1 MKKLMIAAA
10 FALALAAASGA
21 FAAHKYLVTSSKQ
34 IKPGTISLAN
44 LSPSARKALLSHN
57 STTGTQ
63 GPKGDTGSAG
73 PQGPAGPK
81 GDTGAAGPKGDN
93 GASGVNSPL
102 VFGPYNAKGGDSN
115 FCGDNW
121 ANDTY
126 KVTFVVSPQS
136 DGSFTVAELFN
147 GSFSTN
153 AANSPATSGAGCGD
167 PAHAIPAGI
176 TGKFYGDYVVPVPA
190 GSDFDPNGVVDDS
203 TPCGATCTSNK
214 FYKAV
219 FAKSDADFLNSTA
232 YAWQFHYSS
241 ASNGAWDDTDHG
253 HSGDITA

>member
-1 MKKLMIAAA
+1 MFVEDARRVTQAAPSPPPTVERPGREGVSMKKLMIAAA

-63 GPKGDTGSAG
+63 GPKGDTG
-73 PQGPAGPK
+73 
-81 GDTGAAGPKGDN
+81 AAGPKGDN

-126 KVTFVVSPQS
+126 KV
-136 DGSFTVAELFN
+136 
-147 GSFSTN
+147 
-153 AANSPATSGAGCGD
+153 
-167 PAHAIPAGI
+167 
-176 TGKFYGDYVVPVPA
+176 
-190 GSDFDPNGVVDDS
+190 
-203 TPCGATCTSNK
+203 
-214 FYKAV
+214 
-219 FAKSDADFLNSTA
+219 
-232 YAWQFHYSS
+232 
-241 ASNGAWDDTDHG
+241 
-253 HSGDITA
+253 